1 MQRLWAVLLGL
12 FFFLLNNLAIW
23 SGWLYTPPGYVPSF
37 LLRNP
42 DTAQYFTFLKTA
54 TDQMVAP
61 DFMLPW
67 KAGDAFF
74 LPMWVIV
81 ARVSKLLHVD
91 VLIGYHVLHLLLY
104 IFAAWALLYMLDTFL
119 PDRRQKIAFAI
130 ALFCSAP
137 ILLIGLG
144 IAPILPIRP
153 EIFWIG
159 LIQFAYETADGLTR
173 GGSSNSL
180 TLSIGTGTSLL
191 ALAFLGRRIATGNQR
206 YSWML
211 AGTTFV
217 SAFFHPFEVF
227 LIAPASAITLLVL
240 AWKAGRWSSALPE
253 CAAIAIAAGAGIAPY
268 VYLSFQNPLLGDI
281 RAVLT
286 WAPSSWVWL
295 GAVYG
300 LPFILVVY
308 FLLMRFRVG
317 ANTDIALLVWA
328 FCTITIVFIPFI
340 PFALHLFNGFVYV
353 ICVLVVRIVFQN
365 PQLKSLWNRKR
376 GLLTGIITVW
386 CFLCLLG
393 YGNLYRQLFRDG
405 HTAEGNILMNAVVSS
420 DELQMMAWMR
430 NSVSREDLVLSPT
443 EQAPWF
449 ATVPMHSFGSHD
461 YLSMSYPG
469 QVSFADAFYK
479 GALPLPKVEQTLNEF
494 GVSWVVVP
502 ASSAAGNYFKDQVPA
517 FTTASLR
524 LYQRPG
530 NQMKAYPGLQAVRPD
545 LAAKRSLAHLFGN

>member
-1 MQRLWAVLLGL
+1 MRRVWAIPLGL

-23 SGWLYTPPGYVPSF
+23 SGWLYSPPGYVPSF

-42 DTAQYFTFLKTA
+42 DTAQYFTFLATA
-54 TDQMVAP
+54 TDQIVLP

-67 KAGDAFF
+67 KAGDVFF
-74 LPMWVIV
+74 SPMWVIV
-81 ARVSKLLHVD
+81 ARVSKLVNVD
-91 VLIGYHVLHLLLY
+91 VLIGYHVFHLLLY
-104 IFAAWALLYMLDTFL
+104 IFAAWALLYLLDTFL

-137 ILLIGLG
+137 ILLIGIG

-159 LIQFAYETADGLTR
+159 MIQFAYETADGLTR
-173 GGSSNSL
+173 GGISNTL

-211 AGTTFV
+211 AGATFV

-227 LIAPASAITLLVL
+227 LIAPASAITLLAL

-268 VYLSFQNPLLGDI
+268 VYLSLQNPLLGDM

-286 WAPSSWVWL
+286 WAPSSWVWI
-295 GAVYG
+295 GGVYG
-300 LPFILVVY
+300 LPFILVAY
-308 FLLMRFRVG
+308 FLLMRFRLG

-328 FCTITIVFIPFI
+328 FCSITIVFIPFI
-340 PFALHLFNGFVYV
+340 PFALHLFNGFAYV
-353 ICVLVVRIVFQN
+353 ICILLVRIVFQS
-365 PQLKSLWNRKR
+365 PQLQSLWNRKR
-376 GLLTGIITVW
+376 GVVTGIIAVW
-386 CFLCLLG
+386 CLLCLLG
-393 YGNLYRQLFRDG
+393 YGNLYRQIFRDG
-405 HTAEGNILMNAVVSS
+405 HTVNGNILLNAVVSS

-430 NSVSREDLVLSPT
+430 NSISRDDLVLSPS

-461 YLSMSYPG
+461 YLSMSYPD
-469 QVSFADAFYK
+469 QVTFADAFYK
-479 GALPLPKVEQTLNEF
+479 GSLPMPKVEETLNDF

-502 ASSAAGNYFKDQVPA
+502 ASSAAGSYFKNQAPA
-517 FTTASLR
+517 FTTSSLR

-530 NQMKAYPGLQAVRPD
+530 HQMKPYPGLQTVRPD